1 MLFRNL
7 TLFRFPESSAAKFAT
22 LESDLPDHELRAIG
36 PLEYARRGIVSPYGR
51 GRDELVVRCGA
62 AFAMVCVGT
71 EERMLPSSVITEEL
85 AERIAKVAETQGRR
99 VGAKERKRLKEEVI
113 SELLP
118 RAFVR
123 TTRQYAYANVGD
135 GWFVVDTASRKRAEE
150 CVSQVRE
157 ALGRFPAH
165 PLAPEESPRALMTG
179 WLIDGKLPEGFTF
192 GDSCVLFDPAVGGS
206 SWRGRNVDLQSD
218 EVREHLNAGMQ
229 VERLALIYLDRLSFV
244 LGEDLSIRQLRFL
257 DEALTPLDNVE
268 DADAVFAADFTIM
281 AGELTSLLGT
291 LAKVFG
297 IERPGER
304 T

>member
-7 TLFRFPESSAAKFAT
+7 TLFRFPQSAATAFASI
-22 LESDLPDHELRAIG
+22 EDHIAEHALRSVG
-36 PLEYARRGIVSPYGR
+36 PLEIATRGFVSPFGR
-51 GRDELVVRCGA
+51 DRDELVAHCGA
-62 AFAMVCVGT
+62 AFSMVCVGT
-71 EERMLPSSVITEEL
+71 EERLLPNSVIAEEL
-85 AERIAKVAETQGRR
+85 ADRIAKIATREGRR
-99 VGAKERKRLKEEVI
+99 PGAKERKRIKEEVI

-118 RAFVR
+118 RSFVR
-123 TTRQYAYANVGD
+123 TTRQYAYANTGD

-157 ALGRFPAH
+157 ALGRFPAT
-165 PLAPEESPRALMTG
+165 PMAPEESPRSLMTG
-179 WLIDGKLPEGFTF
+179 WLIDGKLPEGFAF

-281 AGELTSLLGT
+281 TGELTSLLGT